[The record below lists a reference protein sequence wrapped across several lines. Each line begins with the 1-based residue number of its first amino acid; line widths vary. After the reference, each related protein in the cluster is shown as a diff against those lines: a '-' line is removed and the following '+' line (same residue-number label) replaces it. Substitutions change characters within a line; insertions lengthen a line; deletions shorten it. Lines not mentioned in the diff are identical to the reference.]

1 MATNELRWKC
11 VAYHQRDRLLAGG
24 QIEDVIAREALK
36 ECRFAHRY
44 SAIFLRMK
52 EATFGREAVHFR
64 PRYTSAPWKYPALS
78 TITAKAKAAAKAK
91 LAEQIR

>member
-1 MATNELRWKC
+1 
-11 VAYHQRDRLLAGG
+11 
-24 QIEDVIAREALK
+24 LK

-78 TITAKAKAAAKAK
+78 TITAKAKAA
-91 LAEQIR
+91 EQS